1 MKTRSGKFRRVNEL
15 YNKQAPVYTL
25 LKAKKKKLP
34 RQPLWDN
41 IGALR

>member
-25 LKAKKKKLP
+25 LKAKNKKQKK
-34 RQPLWDN
+34 N
-41 IGALR
+41 KNKTTT